1 MSWNKITCW
10 IFLDTWASMIT
21 GLNFIGSN
29 KSAAKKCAVCIM
41 HPKIPTLNLKHKKQ
55 HPQCHPQ
62 QSIVETILV
71 ELGGDHTQNTH
82 THANES
88 NVRLQISCQ
97 VGWNDETAE
106 RGRINFCKCQTIPS
120 WPSREGIK
128 YFPFG
133 PSVREWLRSPVW
145 NSIQSKHKHT
155 SYSTGESSAR
165 SSSGMKKLSIVHRS
179 LTPS

>member
-82 THANES
+82 THTQTNRMSDYKSLAKWGETMRQRNVEESISANAKRYHPDHPEKES
-88 NVRLQISCQ
+88 NIFHLVL
-97 VGWNDETAE
+97 VFANG
-106 RGRINFCKCQTIPS
+106 
-120 WPSREGIK
+120 
-128 YFPFG
+128 
-133 PSVREWLRSPVW
+133 
-145 NSIQSKHKHT
+145 
-155 SYSTGESSAR
+155 
-165 SSSGMKKLSIVHRS
+165 
-179 LTPS
+179 